1 MQGHDLSGKERFR
14 FYLSDEGYRN
24 AKHSE
29 QGGGIR
35 IKSHVAV
42 GAGKLY
48 PDKKSIQQER

>member
-1 MQGHDLSGKERFR
+1 MTCQEKNGSVSTFPMRATGTQSTANR
-14 FYLSDEGYRN
+14 
-24 AKHSE
+24 
-29 QGGGIR
+29 GGIR